1 MIALNA
7 RTLNVPTS
15 NPHATDRE
23 DPKRGD
29 RTGRCVPVVF
39 LSQAAALL
47 MSDLADLRQEYARAE
62 LSRDHVTDDPIEQF
76 RDWFDDVQD
85 SEVEEPNA
93 MTLATAAADGTPSA
107 RIVLLKGL
115 DERGFHFYT
124 NYESRK
130 GTDLSQ
136 NPHAALVFWWTPL
149 ERQVRI
155 EGRVEQLPDEESTAY
170 FHRRP
175 RGAQLGAWASPQSHV
190 VESREAL
197 EQNLEEVAA
206 EYEDRDEIP
215 RPAHWGGYVVRPTEI
230 EFWQG
235 RPNRLH
241 DRLRYRR
248 ASAEDDWTLERLA
261 P

>member
-1 MIALNA
+1 
-7 RTLNVPTS
+7 
-15 NPHATDRE
+15 
-23 DPKRGD
+23 
-29 RTGRCVPVVF
+29 
-39 LSQAAALL
+39 
-47 MSDLADLRQEYARAE
+47 MSDLADLRREYTRAE
-62 LSRDHVTDDPIEQF
+62 LSRDHVADGPIEQF
-76 RDWFDDVQD
+76 RDWFDEVQD
-85 SEVEEPNA
+85 AEVEEPNA

-136 NPHAALVFWWTPL
+136 NPRAALTFLWKPL

-155 EGRVEQLPDEESTAY
+155 EGRVDRMPEAESTEY
-170 FHRRP
+170 FHNRP
-175 RGAQLGAWASPQSHV
+175 RGAQLGAWASPQSYV
-190 VESREAL
+190 IESRKAL
-197 EQNLEEVAA
+197 EQNLEDVTA

-215 RPAHWGGYVVRPTEI
+215 RPGHWGGYVVRPTEI

-248 ASAEDDWTLERLA
+248 ASAGDDWTLERLA

>member
-1 MIALNA
+1 
-7 RTLNVPTS
+7 
-15 NPHATDRE
+15 
-23 DPKRGD
+23 
-29 RTGRCVPVVF
+29 
-39 LSQAAALL
+39 
-47 MSDLADLRQEYARAE
+47 MSDLADLRREYTRAE
-62 LSRDHVTDDPIEQF
+62 LSRDHVADGPIEQF
-76 RDWFDDVQD
+76 RDWFDEVQD
-85 SEVEEPNA
+85 AEVEEPNA

-136 NPHAALVFWWTPL
+136 NPRAALTFLWKPL

-155 EGRVEQLPDEESTAY
+155 EGRVDRMPEAESTEY
-170 FHRRP
+170 FHSRP
-175 RGAQLGAWASPQSHV
+175 RGAQLGAWASPQSYV
-190 VESREAL
+190 IESRKAL
-197 EQNLEEVAA
+197 EQNLEDVTA
-206 EYEDRDEIP
+206 EYEDRNEIP

-248 ASAEDDWTLERLA
+248 ASAENDWTLERLA

>member
-1 MIALNA
+1 M
-7 RTLNVPTS
+7 S
-15 NPHATDRE
+15 N
-23 DPKRGD
+23 
-29 RTGRCVPVVF
+29 
-39 LSQAAALL
+39 
-47 MSDLADLRQEYARAE
+47 LADLRREYARAE
-62 LSRDHVTDDPIEQF
+62 LSRDHVADHPIEQF
-76 RDWFDDVQD
+76 EDWFDEALD

-93 MTLATAAADGTPSA
+93 MTLSTAAPDGIPSA

-130 GTDLSQ
+130 GTELSQ
-136 NPHAALVFWWTPL
+136 NPHAALTFLWKPL

-155 EGRVEQLPDEESTAY
+155 EGSVERMAADESTAY
-170 FHRRP
+170 FHSRP
-175 RGAQLGAWASPQSHV
+175 RGAQLGAWASPQSRV
-190 VESREAL
+190 VASRDEL
-197 EQNLEEVAA
+197 EQNLAEVEAK
-206 EYEDRDEIP
+206 YEDHDEIP
-215 RPAHWGGYVVRPTEI
+215 RPAHWGGYVVRPVQV

-248 ASAEDDWTLERLA
+248 DDEDSAWTLERLA

>member
-1 MIALNA
+1 
-7 RTLNVPTS
+7 
-15 NPHATDRE
+15 
-23 DPKRGD
+23 
-29 RTGRCVPVVF
+29 
-39 LSQAAALL
+39 
-47 MSDLADLRQEYARAE
+47 MSDLADLRREYTRAE
-62 LSRDHVTDDPIEQF
+62 LSRDHVADDPIEQF
-76 RDWFDDVQD
+76 RNWFDEVQD
-85 SEVEEPNA
+85 AEVEEPNA

-136 NPHAALVFWWTPL
+136 NPRAALTFLWKPL

-155 EGRVEQLPDEESTAY
+155 EGRVDRMPEAESTEY
-170 FHRRP
+170 FHSRP
-175 RGAQLGAWASPQSHV
+175 RGAQLGAWASPQSYV
-190 VESREAL
+190 IESRKAL
-197 EQNLEEVAA
+197 EQNLEDVTA

-215 RPAHWGGYVVRPTEI
+215 RPGHWGGYVVRPTEI

-248 ASAEDDWTLERLA
+248 ADTEDDWTLERLA

>member
-1 MIALNA
+1 
-7 RTLNVPTS
+7 
-15 NPHATDRE
+15 
-23 DPKRGD
+23 
-29 RTGRCVPVVF
+29 
-39 LSQAAALL
+39 

-136 NPHAALVFWWTPL
+136 NPHAALVFLWKPL

-248 ASAEDDWTLERLA
+248 ADTEDDWILERLA

>member
-136 NPHAALVFWWTPL
+136 NPHAALVFLWKPL

>member
-248 ASAEDDWTLERLA
+248 ADTEDDWTLERLA

>member
-1 MIALNA
+1 
-7 RTLNVPTS
+7 
-15 NPHATDRE
+15 
-23 DPKRGD
+23 
-29 RTGRCVPVVF
+29 
-39 LSQAAALL
+39 
-47 MSDLADLRQEYARAE
+47 MSDLADLRREYTRAE
-62 LSRDHVTDDPIEQF
+62 LSRDHVADGPIEQF
-76 RDWFDDVQD
+76 RDWFDEVQD
-85 SEVEEPNA
+85 AEVEEPNA

-136 NPHAALVFWWTPL
+136 NPRAALTFLWKPL

-155 EGRVEQLPDEESTAY
+155 EGRVDRMPEAESTEY
-170 FHRRP
+170 FHSRP
-175 RGAQLGAWASPQSHV
+175 RGAQLGAWASPQSYV
-190 VESREAL
+190 IESRKAL
-197 EQNLEEVAA
+197 EQNLEDVTA

-215 RPAHWGGYVVRPTEI
+215 RPGHWGGYVVGPTEI

>member
-1 MIALNA
+1 
-7 RTLNVPTS
+7 
-15 NPHATDRE
+15 
-23 DPKRGD
+23 
-29 RTGRCVPVVF
+29 
-39 LSQAAALL
+39 
-47 MSDLADLRQEYARAE
+47 MSKLADLRQEYARAE

-76 RDWFDDVQD
+76 RAWFDEAEDA
-85 SEVEEPNA
+85 ELEEPNA
-93 MTLATAAADGTPSA
+93 MTLATAATDGTPSA

-115 DERGFHFYT
+115 DDRGFHFYT

-136 NPHAALVFWWTPL
+136 NPHAALVFLWKPL

-155 EGRVEQLPDEESTAY
+155 EGTVERLPAEESTEY

-175 RGAQLGAWASPQSHV
+175 RGAQMGAWASPQSRV
-190 VESREAL
+190 VDSRAD
-197 EQNLEEVAA
+197 LEENLDTVKA
-206 EYEDRDEIP
+206 EYGDEDKIP
-215 RPAHWGGYVVRPTEI
+215 RPSHWGGYVVRPTEV

-248 ASAEDDWTLERLA
+248 SDPAGDWTLERLA